1 MPAASMAASPSR
13 APRSPSIATPRRNI
27 MAGRYRPSRSST
39 APRTIRTPTACAAR
53 CARGGVPDRRRTRRK
68 RGRMM
73 RGAFRKLP
81 GLLVL
86 AWAAIASGTS
96 RAESLLDAPVFYT
109 ATRDVTVDGRNYSG
123 IVHHVAGKERQEQTL
138 LGMQDVFILDGE
150 AEQGWLVVPALKSY
164 VAFPFPP
171 VMAMLASPILKKT
184 RIGDD
189 VVDGI
194 PTVKYRIHTTPRN
207 FTQLPAEALAP

>member
-1 MPAASMAASPSR
+1 
-13 APRSPSIATPRRNI
+13 
-27 MAGRYRPSRSST
+27 
-39 APRTIRTPTACAAR
+39 
-53 CARGGVPDRRRTRRK
+53 
-68 RGRMM
+68 M

-86 AWAAIASGTS
+86 AWAAIVSGTS

-109 ATRDVTVDGRNYSG
+109 ATRDVTVDGRSYSG

-138 LGMQDVFILDGE
+138 LGMQDVFILDGK
-150 AEQGWLVVPALKSY
+150 ADQGWLVVPALKSY
-164 VAFPFPP
+164 IAFPFPP

-189 VVDGI
+189 AVDGI
-194 PTVKYRIHTTPRN
+194 PTVKYRIHTTARDGTVADGFAWLSRRGVLMKLQGSVIAPQGHRTTIEMALRDVKEAPQDSALFVPPRN
-207 FTQLPAEALAP
+207 FTQLPAEALAPLLGTPPG